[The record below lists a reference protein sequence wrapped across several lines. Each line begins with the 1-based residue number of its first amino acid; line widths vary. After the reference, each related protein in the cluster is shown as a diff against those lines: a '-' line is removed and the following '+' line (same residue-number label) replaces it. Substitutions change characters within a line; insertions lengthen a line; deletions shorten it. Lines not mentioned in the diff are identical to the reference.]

1 MTRERKRNRNLRGL
15 EIVAIA
21 LAMIAASIAVNAQ
34 MTVDVPFKF
43 EAGGKPFPAGQYTI
57 DIKADGSIELRAS
70 PSGAATVIAAKER
83 RKPAGRAIAQPE
95 LVFDKVGNFEP
106 SFSEYV
112 TDYLLSEV
120 WLPGADGVVVLTT
133 NGKHDHQ
140 TVTGRLSTGR

>member
-1 MTRERKRNRNLRGL
+1 MTRERNRWGL
-15 EIVAIA
+15 EVIAIA
-21 LAMIAASIAVNAQ
+21 LVMIAANVVVNAQ

-43 EAGGKPFPAGQYTI
+43 EAGGKPFPAGQYSI
-57 DIKADGSIELRAS
+57 DIKADGSIELRPS
-70 PSGAATVIAAKER
+70 PNGVATVIAARER
-83 RKPAGRAIAQPE
+83 RKPEARAITQPE

-133 NGKHDHQ
+133 NGKHEHQ
-140 TVTGRLSTGR
+140 TVTGRLSPPKR